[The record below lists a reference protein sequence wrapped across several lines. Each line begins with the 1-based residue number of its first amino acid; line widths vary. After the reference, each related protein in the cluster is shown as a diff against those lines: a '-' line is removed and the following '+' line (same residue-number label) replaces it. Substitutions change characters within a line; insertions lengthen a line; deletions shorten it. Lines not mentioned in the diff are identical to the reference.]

1 MVRVYPFGIF
11 SPSRF
16 ASSSVPFEQT
26 RVPSSSSAVLKSTDT
41 TQFWFL
47 SQSIGQIFIGRNGIS
62 LMEARS
68 HLGSFGL
75 AGHLAL
81 QPVRLLSGGQK
92 ARLALAV
99 VMWKK
104 PHILILD
111 EPTNHLD
118 MDSLRAL
125 AIGLNDFQGAVLLV
139 SHNQS
144 FLSSISHELWSL
156 DGGKVKVK
164 VGIERNKE
172 SFNDLLN
179 EYY

>member
-1 MVRVYPFGIF
+1 
-11 SPSRF
+11 
-16 ASSSVPFEQT
+16 
-26 RVPSSSSAVLKSTDT
+26 
-41 TQFWFL
+41 
-47 SQSIGQIFIGRNGIS
+47 
-62 LMEARS
+62 
-68 HLGSFGL
+68 
-75 AGHLAL
+75 
-81 QPVRLLSGGQK
+81 
-92 ARLALAV
+92 
-99 VMWKK
+99 MWKK

-179 EYY
+179 EYIENVMF